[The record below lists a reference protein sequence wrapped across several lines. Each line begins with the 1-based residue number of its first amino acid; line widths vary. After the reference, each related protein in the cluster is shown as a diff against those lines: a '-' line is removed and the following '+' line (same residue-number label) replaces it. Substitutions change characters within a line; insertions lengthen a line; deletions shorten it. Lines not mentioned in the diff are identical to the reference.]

1 MSTIEGLIK
10 AYEQYVAI
18 PWDSHLAGP
27 QKVWFV
33 VYEPAQER
41 RLRLRIGE
49 FETRTRAA
57 GHDWH
62 HVDLTSEFARW
73 MAAHEY
79 RDAYFEHPEDMDFAL
94 VDFEE
99 YLSAQVVEELQ
110 GVDQQSVVAL
120 SGLASLFGLTRV
132 STLIEAVAPH
142 VRGRLVAFFPGQYEH
157 TTYRLLDARDG
168 WNYLAVPI
176 RATEER

>member
-10 AYEQYVAI
+10 AYGNYVTI
-18 PWDSHLAGP
+18 PWDPNLAGP

-33 VYEPAQER
+33 VYDPTQER
-41 RLRLRIGE
+41 RLRMRIGE
-49 FETRTRAA
+49 FETRTIAA

-62 HVDLTSEFARW
+62 HLDLTPEFARW
-73 MAAHEY
+73 MADHEY
-79 RDAYFEHPEDMDFAL
+79 RDAYFEHPEDMEFAL

-99 YLSAQVVEELQ
+99 QLAARVIEHLQ
-110 GVDQQSVVAL
+110 AADEQAVVAL
-120 SGLASLFGLTRV
+120 SGLASVFGLTRV

-142 VRGRLVAFFPGQYEH
+142 VRGRLVAFFPGHFEN

-176 RATEER
+176 RAAEEH

>member
-1 MSTIEGLIK
+1 MSTIEVLIK
-10 AYEQYVAI
+10 AYGRYVDI
-18 PWDSHLAGP
+18 PWDPNLAGP

-33 VYEPAQER
+33 VFEPGQER
-41 RLRLRIGE
+41 RFRMRIGE
-49 FETRTRAA
+49 FETRTLAA
-57 GHDWH
+57 GHGWRH
-62 HVDLTSEFARW
+62 IDLTSEFARW

-79 RDAYFEHPEDMDFAL
+79 RDAYFEHPEDMEFAL

-99 YLSAQVVEELQ
+99 HLSAQVVEVLQ
-110 GVDQQSVVAL
+110 GADQQTVVAL
-120 SGLASLFGLTRV
+120 SGLASLFGLTRM
-132 STLIEAVAPH
+132 STLIESVAPH
-142 VRGRLVAFFPGQYEH
+142 VRGRLVAFFPGQYEN